1 MCVKKKFEIE
11 IIKVHEAHEGLV
23 KLSERR
29 EQLERLA
36 RHKLQAEVK
45 RLTDLNADLKD
56 QVDVLSTQIAN
67 RAIPTDNTDALRK
80 ELNKRDVFIA
90 QLVSQSKDIIM
101 LCLYYAC
108 VILLNIFILMYLCVY
123 ESQYDNYV
131 FACIRV
137 CVHISMQ
144 VYGFPY
150 LW

>member
-1 MCVKKKFEIE
+1 MLAVRSLHVYVLFVDRFLPLILIFLCVCEKKKFEIE

-90 QLVSQSKDIIM
+90 QLVSQSKII
-101 LCLYYAC
+101 C
-108 VILLNIFILMYLCVY
+108 FVY
-123 ESQYDNYV
+123 V
-131 FACIRV
+131 AFL
-137 CVHISMQ
+137 
-144 VYGFPY
+144 VYF
-150 LW
+150 

>member
-1 MCVKKKFEIE
+1 M
-11 IIKVHEAHEGLV
+11 

-67 RAIPTDNTDALRK
+67 RAIPSDNTDALRK

-90 QLVSQSKDIIM
+90 QLVSQSKDVFM
-101 LCLYYAC
+101 VCLCVASGL
-108 VILLNIFILMYLCVY
+108 LLN
-123 ESQYDNYV
+123 V
-131 FACIRV
+131 F
-137 CVHISMQ
+137 
-144 VYGFPY
+144 
-150 LW
+150 L

>member
-1 MCVKKKFEIE
+1 M
-11 IIKVHEAHEGLV
+11 

-67 RAIPTDNTDALRK
+67 RAIPSDNTDALRK

-90 QLVSQSKDIIM
+90 QLVSQSKDAFM
-101 LCLYYAC
+101 VCLCVASGL
-108 VILLNIFILMYLCVY
+108 LLN
-123 ESQYDNYV
+123 V
-131 FACIRV
+131 F
-137 CVHISMQ
+137 
-144 VYGFPY
+144 
-150 LW
+150 L